1 VAQPGRPRLPL
12 SVVFPGLRAFARGMT
27 WVDAAALSGV
37 SKNTLQRRAA
47 EEAVGV
53 LRDRKPRAGALTL
66 EDREEIRVGIERKE
80 TDAQIAAR
88 LGRHRGTIGR
98 EIDKAGGR
106 QHYRAFVAQE
116 LADRAALR
124 PKQGWIEQRPWLW
137 DVVQEML
144 RSRKWSPEGISR
156 RLRREHPDASE
167 WWVSHEAIYQA
178 IFVQTRGELR
188 KELAACLQTRRT
200 HRQPR
205 KRSASGVGKIPGMV
219 NIAERPVE
227 AGDRAVP
234 GHWEGDLIIGAN
246 GASAIATLVERSTRF
261 GMMVKLDGK
270 NADHVAERIGSVM
283 SRLPSVLA
291 RSLTWDQG
299 TELAEHRAFTVATKI
314 PVYFCDPHSPWQ
326 RPSNENWNG
335 KARWFLPKSTDLSVH
350 TQDELDH
357 MTAIINGRPREV
369 LGWDTAAERFAEL
382 VATTN

>member
-1 VAQPGRPRLPL
+1 M
-12 SVVFPGLRAFARGMT
+12 VFPGLRAVARGAT
-27 WVDAAALSGV
+27 WIDAAALSGV

-47 EEAVGV
+47 EEAVVV
-53 LRDRKPRAGALTL
+53 LRDRKLRADALTL
-66 EDREEIRVGIERKE
+66 EEREEIRVGIERGE
-80 TDAQIAAR
+80 TDSRIAAR

-98 EIDKAGGR
+98 EIARVGGR
-106 QHYRAFVAQE
+106 GNYRAFVAQNR
-116 LADRAALR
+116 ADRSALR

-137 DVVQEML
+137 ELVQEML
-144 RSRKWSPEGISR
+144 RTRKWSPEGISR
-156 RLRREHPDASE
+156 RLRREHPDAPE

-188 KELAACLQTRRT
+188 KELAACLQSRRT

-205 KRSASGVGKIPGMV
+205 KRSTNGVGKIAGMV
-219 NIAERPVE
+219 NIAERPAE
-227 AGDRAVP
+227 ADDRAVP

-246 GASAIATLVERSTRF
+246 GATAIATLVERTTRF

-270 NADHVAERIGSVM
+270 HADHVAERIGAVM

-299 TELAEHRAFTVATKI
+299 TELAAHQTFTVATDI

-335 KARWFLPKSTDLSVH
+335 KARWFLPKGTDLSVH
-350 TQDELDH
+350 TQEELDH

-382 VATTN
+382 VATTT